1 MKLVLYVVWITLA
14 FETTFSQGETYY
26 LMGTYAYIDLGNEN
40 LNLLAYKYLREIE
53 FKLSDYIDTSEV
65 SRVNSNA
72 GKCFTKVSDVTL
84 DVIKKSIE
92 VSEKTFGYFDV
103 TIGAVTINAKRL
115 GRLPQDSARKL
126 VNFRD
131 ILIENDSVMLKR
143 EGMSIDFGGIGK
155 GFAVE
160 QVYRRLKTNHGFI
173 SIGGDMKVWGH
184 KRMLAVKDPING
196 GSLVQ
201 MVNSKDVSLSTSGNY
216 YRKHIDVED
225 DEIIQIT
232 VAHEDAT
239 YADAYATA
247 LFAMPKGLRER
258 FLKENEIGVLILYKD
273 GSIYI
278 NDKFR
283 DFFEMIILK
292 GGSHNIFNNIFK
304 NKRINEK

>member
-1 MKLVLYVVWITLA
+1 MRFFLLLALIALA
-14 FETTFSQGETYY
+14 FEATFSQGETYY
-26 LMGTYAYIDLGNEN
+26 LMGTYAYIELGNEK

-53 FKLSDYIDTSEV
+53 FKLSDYIDTSEI
-65 SRVNSNA
+65 SKINSNA
-72 GKCFTKVSDVTL
+72 GKCFIKVSDVTL
-84 DVIKKSIE
+84 DVIKRSIE

-115 GRLPQDSARKL
+115 GKLSRDSARKL

-131 ILIENDSVMLKR
+131 ILIQNDSIMLR
-143 EGMSIDFGGIGK
+143 SEGMAIDLGGIGK
-155 GFAVE
+155 GFAIE
-160 QVYRRLKTNHGFI
+160 QVYRHLKTNRGFI

-184 KRMLAVKDPING
+184 KRTLAVKDPING

-225 DEIIQIT
+225 DEVIQIT
-232 VAHEDAT
+232 VAHKDAT

-247 LFAMPKGLRER
+247 LFAMPKNLREK
-258 FLKENEIGVLILYKD
+258 FLKDNEVGVLILYKD
-273 GSIYI
+273 GSLYI

-283 DFFEMIILK
+283 DFFEIIILK
-292 GGSHNIFNNIFK
+292 GGVRYISK
-304 NKRINEK
+304 TKGE

>member
-1 MKLVLYVVWITLA
+1 MKLVLWLVLIAFT
-14 FETTFSQGETYY
+14 FETTFSQGETYS
-26 LMGTYAYIDLGNEN
+26 LMGTYAYIDLGSKK

-72 GKCFTKVSDVTL
+72 GKCFIKVSDVTL
-84 DVIKKSIE
+84 DLMKKSIE

-103 TIGAVTINAKRL
+103 TIGAVTINARRL
-115 GRLPQDSARKL
+115 GKLPQDSARKL
-126 VNFRD
+126 VNFKD
-131 ILIENDSVMLKR
+131 ILIQNDSIMLRK
-143 EGMSIDFGGIGK
+143 EGMAIDLGGIGK

-160 QVYRRLKTNHGFI
+160 QVYRHLKTNYGFI

-184 KRMLAVKDPING
+184 KRTLAIKDPIND

-216 YRKHIDVED
+216 YRRHIDVED
-225 DEIIQIT
+225 DEVIQIT

-247 LFAMPKGLRER
+247 LFAMPRDLRQK
-258 FLKENEIGVLILYKD
+258 FLKENDVGVLILYKD

-278 NDKFR
+278 NNKFR

-292 GGSHNIFNNIFK
+292 GGSQYISK
-304 NKRINEK
+304 TKEMRK